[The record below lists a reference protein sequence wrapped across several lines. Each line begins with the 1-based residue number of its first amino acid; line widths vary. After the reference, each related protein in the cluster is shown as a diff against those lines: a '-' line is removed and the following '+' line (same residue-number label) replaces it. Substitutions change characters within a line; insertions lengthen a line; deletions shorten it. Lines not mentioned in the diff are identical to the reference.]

1 VILRRVSLSALRLLA
16 GREPEAFAV
25 HLQDMNVMGEAV
37 EERAGEPFRSEHARP
52 FIERQIAGHQRRAEL
67 IALAKDIEDKLR
79 ANRAFPACQSD

>member
-1 VILRRVSLSALRLLA
+1 MRAAAILLRFGVSLADCLRGSIGRVVFRRVGLRRVSLSALRLLA

-52 FIERQIAGHQRRAEL
+52 FIER
-67 IALAKDIEDKLR
+67 
-79 ANRAFPACQSD
+79 